1 MEGYLMR
8 KPLYFAIAA
17 ASVLL
22 STAVALPASAATPD
36 VLTYGSLGGSNVA
49 VGDTIS
55 ASLASGTTA
64 TFDSDTSDTSGVTC
78 TTSQLTSTVTA
89 NPAASGVATESATAQ
104 TFDGC
109 SSNVFGVTGVNFV
122 TVQNLPFSAAVDDS
136 TNTITVTGTS
146 AAPIQ
151 STVELNTLFGAVD
164 CVYQANNDTLTGT
177 VSNTDTSINFSNQQ
191 FNLTSGSGL
200 CPGNGYFT
208 ASYAPVQDTT
218 QGSAAVYV
226 N

>member
-1 MEGYLMR
+1 MR

-17 ASVLL
+17 ATALL
-22 STAVALPASAATPD
+22 TSAIALPASAATPD
-36 VLTYGSLGGSNVA
+36 VLTYGSVGGSNVA
-49 VGDTIS
+49 VGDTITAALS
-55 ASLASGTTA
+55 SGTTA
-64 TFDSDTSDTSGVTC
+64 TFDSDTSGTSGVTC

-104 TFDGC
+104 SFDGC

-218 QGSAAVYV
+218 QGGAAVYV